1 MQKFVYILF
10 FGLSVCSLNA
20 QKVYAWMDAG
30 VKVGYGLTGMLNG
43 NLFDDKNYEHH
54 LTTGTTFGA
63 KIGLFI
69 GLYDGITVDFMISDN
84 NQKFDFNRDG
94 KNFIHDINWKN
105 YDLAVLYRMQKDGIY
120 IEIGPQ
126 ISFINKVNENNTYNT
141 PQEKDVKSFYS
152 KNYISGVFGI
162 GGYVF
167 NYESFTTMLGLRI
180 GYGITDMINA
190 DGKTANYPNPQAAAQ
205 PYSSYK
211 SSNAAWVQ
219 LNLEFNFALGYYG
232 RSACSKRSTFFKF

>member
-1 MQKFVYILF
+1 MQKIFYLALFSLFAGFV
-10 FGLSVCSLNA
+10 NA

-30 VKVGYGLTGMLNG
+30 AKVGYGLTGLVNT
-43 NLFDDKNYEHH
+43 NLFDDKNYEYH
-54 LTTGTTFGA
+54 LSTGLCYGG

-69 GLYDGITVDFMISDN
+69 GLYDGVTVDALFSN
-84 NQKFDFNRDG
+84 SKQEFDFNVG
-94 KNFIHDINWKN
+94 SNNYAHTIEWKN
-105 YDLAVLYRMQKDGIY
+105 LDLAVLYRMQKDGIY

-126 ISFINKVNENNTYNT
+126 FSFVNKVTQTNPLDPETDIKKY
-141 PQEKDVKSFYS
+141 YS

-167 NYESFTTMLGLRI
+167 NYETFTTMLGIRL
-180 GYGITDMINA
+180 GYAFTDMVSD
-190 DGKTANYPNPQAAAQ
+190 DGKNANYPTPKSPAQ

-211 SSNAAWVQ
+211 GTYPAFVQ